1 VTDPS
6 RRNAAQLITSV
17 LLLKTK
23 QIGILKASFLGG
35 ILQNLLIMTGLAFL
49 IGGIGRQQQ
58 YFNRTVAQTMSMFLL
73 LAVLSLLVPT
83 LSALLGDVSP
93 QEILTQSRGTA
104 IVIMLSYILFLIFQ
118 LWTNQE
124 VFTEPSQKVPRL
136 SLTPTVQSGQAL
148 RSLAATGAG
157 IAAAAGGNVNSEFLI
172 YEEDEEEAESLS
184 PIFAMVI
191 VCIFTTLLAF
201 NTQFATDSLQSLT
214 TQHGLTETFVGI
226 VILPVLSNDVVV
238 LKVASQDKMDKALK
252 LTLERAIQM
261 ALMVVP
267 LVVLIA
273 LGLHF
278 DDFGLDFDRF
288 SVASLFASVI
298 IVSYVVQEGKS
309 NW

>member
-1 VTDPS
+1 
-6 RRNAAQLITSV
+6 V
-17 LLLKTK
+17 LLLKTR
-23 QIGILKASFLGG
+23 QIGILKASLLGG

-58 YFNRTVAQTMSMFLL
+58 YFNKTVAQTMSMFLL

-83 LSALLGDVSP
+83 LSSLLGDVSP

-104 IVIMLSYILFLIFQ
+104 IIIMLSYLLWLVFQ

-136 SLTPTVQSGQAL
+136 PFGTVQSGQAVRAL
-148 RSLAATGAG
+148 ATMGAGTGAATGG
-157 IAAAAGGNVNSEFLI
+157 YVNSEVLV
-172 YEEDEEEAESLS
+172 YEEEEDETESLS
-184 PIFAMVI
+184 PGFAVVI

-214 TQHGLTETFVGI
+214 TRHGLTETFVGV
-226 VILPVLSNDVVV
+226 VILPVLSNDIVV

-273 LGLHF
+273 WGLRF
-278 DDFGLDFDRF
+278 DDVGLDFDRF